1 MAKDLFNRYIWLVDT
16 IYRAGKITLEEIN
29 ERWLRTEMSGGVEI
43 PLRTFH
49 NHRKAIEEIFDINIG
64 CNRRG
69 GYYYYIENLEDMER
83 SGLRTWLLNTF
94 AVSNLIRESRQL
106 RHRILFENIPSGQ
119 RFLTPLIEAMRDG
132 FVVTV
137 TYRSFTHE
145 KASTFDVEPYCL
157 KVFRQR
163 WYVIARSPV
172 YDKVMIYSL
181 DRILDLTTTDRSFV
195 YPEDF
200 DPEAF
205 FRFSYGIIVDE
216 EFDVESVSL
225 KVYGVQC
232 KYLRAL
238 PLHESQTEVKQ
249 TADYSVF
256 TYLLRP
262 TYDFVQE
269 VLSRGEDV
277 EVLTPEWLRE
287 GIRKK
292 VKAMAAH
299 YEEGGER

>member
-1 MAKDLFNRYIWLVDT
+1 M
-16 IYRAGKITLEEIN
+16 
-29 ERWLRTEMSGGVEI
+29 EI

-181 DRILDLTTTDRSFV
+181 DRILDLTTTDRPFV

-216 EFDVESVSL
+216 EFDVEPVSL

-277 EVLTPEWLRE
+277 EVLTPECCVRAF
-287 GIRKK
+287 GR
-292 VKAMAAH
+292 
-299 YEEGGER
+299 R

>member
-157 KVFRQR
+157 KVSRQR

>member
-163 WYVIARSPV
+163 MGTNHYVTLTGNTGVQHDEWRH
-172 YDKVMIYSL
+172 L
-181 DRILDLTTTDRSFV
+181 FDRMMWGGGV
-195 YPEDF
+195 
-200 DPEAF
+200 
-205 FRFSYGIIVDE
+205 SYGYDTFLGPLEITFNYSNITHKLGTYISFGY
-216 EFDVESVSL
+216 EF
-225 KVYGVQC
+225 
-232 KYLRAL
+232 
-238 PLHESQTEVKQ
+238 
-249 TADYSVF
+249 
-256 TYLLRP
+256 
-262 TYDFVQE
+262 
-269 VLSRGEDV
+269 
-277 EVLTPEWLRE
+277 
-287 GIRKK
+287 
-292 VKAMAAH
+292 
-299 YEEGGER
+299 